1 MRSCIEQLQL
11 IEKESNALDVS
22 QKALADLRDQL
33 DQKKGER
40 LELEMR
46 REVCLPLYLPSVLLL
61 ASHF

>member
-1 MRSCIEQLQL
+1 M

-46 REVCLPLYLPSVLLL
+46 REVRPPSYRFP
-61 ASHF
+61 SEW

>member
-46 REVCLPLYLPSVLLL
+46 REVCLPLHLPSFPLLTAHL
-61 ASHF
+61 